1 MTASPSWTASVRAPS
16 ANSASA
22 VRNSP
27 AHCGKPGVGVG
38 DVVLMHLGN
47 CVEFLQAY
55 YGCLQAG
62 ATVTLVNPLQPEL
75 GLRKQIEETSAVAA
89 VTQSSQ
95 LHTLLAASSGTSV
108 RTIVMVQDTEG
119 ALDTPESVVA
129 FDSFIADLPTEFP
142 PASVRSDDIAHIAF
156 TGGTTGVSK
165 GVRVLHRNVVG
176 NITQMCGWR
185 TGHEL
190 EAGPE
195 GLVTPR
201 RIDGLDVLGPTPGP
215 GRPSWSPLSSTHIRC
230 STRRSC

>member
-1 MTASPSWTASVRAPS
+1 MTGTSVIANPQLRHNMHYPDTTMAYWAPS
-16 ANSASA
+16 MAALYGDRLAVVDGERTCTFRELGQRSAQFA
-22 VRNSP
+22 GALRQ
-27 AHCGKPGVGVG
+27 AGVGVG

-95 LHTLLAASSGTSV
+95 LHVLLAAASGTSV

-129 FDSFIADLPTEFP
+129 FDSFIADLPTEFT
-142 PASVRSDDIAHIAF
+142 PASGSKRRHRTHRVHRRNHRS
-156 TGGTTGVSK
+156 
-165 GVRVLHRNVVG
+165 L
-176 NITQMCGWR
+176 Q
-185 TGHEL
+185 
-190 EAGPE
+190 
-195 GLVTPR
+195 
-201 RIDGLDVLGPTPGP
+201 
-215 GRPSWSPLSSTHIRC
+215 RC
-230 STRRSC
+230 SCSSPQRRRQHHADVWVENRSRVGSRS